1 MPIKVLI
8 ADDED
13 NQQELIRFSLVK
25 NGFDVITA
33 SDGLDALEQIETH
46 NPDLVILDWMMPQI
60 SGVDLCRKLRARAD
74 MRDLPIIIL
83 SARAEEGDRS
93 YGLDCGADD
102 YIPKPFFPKELVS
115 RVNSLL
121 RRARPS
127 LGQEIMRFHDLE
139 IDLLKVEVRR
149 QGHVVKLSAKEFKL
163 LTILM
168 ERPGQVYSRDH
179 LLDLVWGHGIYVEDR
194 TVDVHMSRLRKSLN
208 LGDKLDTP
216 LDDIIRTVR
225 GIGYAMSAENKG

>member
-25 NGFDVITA
+25 NGFDVIVA
-33 SDGLDALEQIETH
+33 SNGLDALEQIETQ

-74 MRDLPIIIL
+74 TRDLPIIL

-102 YIPKPFFPKELVS
+102 YIPKPFFQ
-115 RVNSLL
+115 RN
-121 RRARPS
+121 
-127 LGQEIMRFHDLE
+127 
-139 IDLLKVEVRR
+139 
-149 QGHVVKLSAKEFKL
+149 
-163 LTILM
+163 
-168 ERPGQVYSRDH
+168 
-179 LLDLVWGHGIYVEDR
+179 
-194 TVDVHMSRLRKSLN
+194 
-208 LGDKLDTP
+208 
-216 LDDIIRTVR
+216 
-225 GIGYAMSAENKG
+225 